1 MCIRDRVITSADYLI
16 GQAKAGADVLK
27 IFESWAEGLTLELF
41 EKLVIRPTKKIISL
55 VRQAGV
61 QKPIIGFP
69 RGAGLNTF
77 DYAKQTG
84 VTALALGTDIDMAK
98 IRSQIPKN
106 MPYQGNLDPLALRIG
121 GNVLKQAV
129 QNVLDTATGPHI
141 FNLGHGVMPD
151 VKIENVHAVIDHIRT
166 GEGAYV

>member
-1 MCIRDRVITSADYLI
+1 
-16 GQAKAGADVLK
+16 
-27 IFESWAEGLTLELF
+27 
-41 EKLVIRPTKKIISL
+41 
-55 VRQAGV
+55 
-61 QKPIIGFP
+61 
-69 RGAGLNTF
+69 
-77 DYAKQTG
+77 
-84 VTALALGTDIDMAK
+84 MAK
-98 IRSQIPKN
+98 IRSQIPKD